1 MKKIWI
7 ILLSI
12 AIIIIGI
19 VLGIFI
25 YNNNKNTNKQGSMV
39 ENEIN
44 IVSEKVTDECTEEYQ
59 NNEEIETNSQEEKI
73 SPNCLLI
80 LKKYFEECNHTIK
93 EYLDV
98 PQELVNGTEE
108 DLKKEYPYWQIEKYS
123 SNELILYK
131 EFNSNCGQHFV
142 LKEDEGKITV
152 YKINENN
159 EEEVYEKTEISV
171 EYLSETDKNKIRE
184 GIKVNGIEELNQ
196 LLEDFE

>member
-123 SNELILYK
+123 SNEIILYK

-184 GIKVNGIEELNQ
+184 GIKVSGIEELNQ